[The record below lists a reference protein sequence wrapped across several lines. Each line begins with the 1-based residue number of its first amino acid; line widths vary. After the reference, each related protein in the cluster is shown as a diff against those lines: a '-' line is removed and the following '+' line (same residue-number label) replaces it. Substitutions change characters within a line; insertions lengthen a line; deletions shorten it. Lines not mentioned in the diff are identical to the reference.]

1 MRTVFFGSPAFSLP
15 ALQMMAESPYR
26 PGVVVTR
33 PDSLQGRGL
42 RAQATPVR
50 MLAQKLAI
58 STLTPVSLEDP
69 TFLDTLRKF
78 NPDLFVVVAFLILP
92 ATLLALPGKG
102 SVNLHPSLL
111 PQYRGAAPIE
121 RAILAGERAS
131 GLSIFRLEEKVDQGP
146 ILAQTAFAIG
156 PEETAGELRQRLA
169 CEGAKMLLCLLPLLE
184 AGGLQGTPQKPTLAS
199 RAPKI
204 REQDAFILWPESALT
219 VHNRIRAMNPNPG
232 AFTWIPGKRGP
243 LRLSIWRSRLAP
255 YSDLE
260 VGEVRLESNRLSVG
274 CGQGSIWVEELQLE
288 GRKRLAIGEFLL
300 GYRLQYGVRGGS
312 Y

>member
-50 MLAQKLAI
+50 VLAQKLAI
-58 STLTPVSLEDP
+58 STLTPVSLEEP

-146 ILAQTAFAIG
+146 ILAQAAFAIG

-184 AGGLQGTPQKPTLAS
+184 AGGLQGIPQEPTLAS

-204 REQDAFILWPESALT
+204 REQDAIILWPESALT

-255 YSDLE
+255 FSDLE

-300 GYRLQYGVRGGS
+300 GYRLQYGERWGS

>member
-58 STLTPVSLEDP
+58 STLTPVSLEEP

-146 ILAQTAFAIG
+146 ILAQAAFAIG

-184 AGGLQGTPQKPTLAS
+184 AGGLQGIPQEPTLAS
-199 RAPKI
+199 RAPRI
-204 REQDAFILWPESALT
+204 REQDAIILWQESALT

-300 GYRLQYGVRGGS
+300 GYRLQYGERWGS

>member
-26 PGVVVTR
+26 PGLVVTR

-42 RAQATPVR
+42 RPQSTPVR

-58 STLTPVSLEDP
+58 PTMTPVSLEEP
-69 TFLDTLRKF
+69 TFVDTLRKF
-78 NPDLFVVVAFLILP
+78 DPDLFVVVAFLILP
-92 ATLLALPGKG
+92 ATLLALPRKG
-102 SVNLHPSLL
+102 SVNIHPSLL

-121 RAILAGERAS
+121 RAILAGERVS

-146 ILAQTAFAIG
+146 ILAQVAFAIG

-169 CEGAKMLLCLLPLLE
+169 CEGAKMLLCLLPRLE
-184 AGGLQGTPQKPTLAS
+184 AGGLQGIPQEPTLAS

-204 REQDAFILWPESALT
+204 REEDACILWQESALT

-232 AFTWIPGKRGP
+232 AFTWMPGKRRL

-260 VGEVRLESNRLSVG
+260 VGEVRLEANRLAVG

-288 GRKRLAIGEFLL
+288 GRKRLAIREFLL
-300 GYRLQYGVRGGS
+300 GYYFQSGERWGS
-312 Y
+312 C

>member
-26 PGVVVTR
+26 PGLVVTR

-42 RAQATPVR
+42 RPQATPVR

-58 STLTPVSLEDP
+58 PTLTPVSLEEP

-92 ATLLALPGKG
+92 ATLLALPRKG
-102 SVNLHPSLL
+102 SVNIHPSLL

-131 GLSIFRLEEKVDQGP
+131 GLSIFWLEEKVDQGP
-146 ILAQTAFAIG
+146 ILAQAAFTIG

-169 CEGAKMLLCLLPLLE
+169 CEGAKMLLCLLPRLE
-184 AGGLQGTPQKPTLAS
+184 AGGLQGISQEPTLAS

-204 REQDAFILWPESALT
+204 REEDASILWHESALT

-232 AFTWIPGKRGP
+232 AFTWITGKRKP

-260 VGEVRLESNRLSVG
+260 VGEVRLGSNRLAVG

-300 GYRLQYGVRGGS
+300 GYRLQYGERWGS

>member
-1 MRTVFFGSPAFSLP
+1 M
-15 ALQMMAESPYR
+15 
-26 PGVVVTR
+26 
-33 PDSLQGRGL
+33 
-42 RAQATPVR
+42 
-50 MLAQKLAI
+50 
-58 STLTPVSLEDP
+58 
-69 TFLDTLRKF
+69 
-78 NPDLFVVVAFLILP
+78 ILP
-92 ATLLALPGKG
+92 PTLLALPRKG
-102 SVNLHPSLL
+102 SVNIHPSLL

-146 ILAQTAFAIG
+146 ILAQTAFVIG
-156 PEETAGELRQRLA
+156 PEETTGEVRQRLA
-169 CEGAKMLLCLLPLLE
+169 CEGAKMLLCLLPRLE
-184 AGGLQGTPQKPTLAS
+184 AGELQGIPQEPTLTS
-199 RAPKI
+199 CAPKI
-204 REQDAFILWPESALT
+204 READACILWHESAQQ

-232 AFTWIPGKRGP
+232 AFTWITGKRRP

-288 GRKRLAIGEFLL
+288 GRKRLAIREFLM
-300 GYRLQYGVRGGS
+300 GYHFQSEKRWGS